1 MDWGYKVKKTF
12 SRAKRCDFADV
23 LSMEWGVQ
31 LSIVKSQQSQSVYRR
46 TVKCIVQKGLGIV
59 PVEIYCSHMRIRFSK
74 LDLDRNLFQDSLS
87 NPEYA

>member
-1 MDWGYKVKKTF
+1 MKKTF

-31 LSIVKSQQSQSVYRR
+31 LSIVKSQQSQSVYRK
-46 TVKCIVQKGLGIV
+46 TVNSIVQKGLEIV
-59 PVEIYCSHMRIRFSK
+59 PVKVYGSLMRVRFSK
-74 LDLDRNLFQDSLS
+74 LDLERHLFQGSPS